1 MRKQEVS
8 NANRYKT
15 YSHNSKRTKQERK
28 FLKGFPKNGARWRHF
43 LGRGTAAGKGE
54 GLRQARR
61 AKRRAETRSSYK
73 EHTENALASGDEEG
87 RDKLRKAAGR
97 SKYPLIRRYPN
108 GETHYSNTVV
118 PYNEFIVIRRETR

>member
-8 NANRYKT
+8 NANRSKT

-28 FLKGFPKNGARWRHF
+28 FLSKVG
-43 LGRGTAAGKGE
+43 
-54 GLRQARR
+54 
-61 AKRRAETRSSYK
+61 RSSYK
-73 EHTENALASGDEEG
+73 EHTENALASGDDEG

-118 PYNEFIVIRRETR
+118 PYNESIVIRRETR